1 MSAAVPPPGFVIPVP
16 PSARSRRG
24 HRELPGSGAAAGLC
38 FASKRGRAAAA
49 PRPRN
54 PRDGQVRGPGMFPTS
69 ALLPWLSPCSSRAG
83 AGPAVPSALGAKN
96 WLGSG
101 AVAGPADPALAGK
114 GWEGLVFVPG
124 RCCVQPPL
132 VQAAFSR
139 KKKMASK
146 ESFHQRAYV
155 EQQGPAGRMSAFL
168 EEAGGCQSDLFSVNE
183 SDLVVSRRS

>member
-49 PRPRN
+49 AAPRPRS

-101 AVAGPADPALAGK
+101 AVAGPADPALASK
-114 GWEGLVFVPG
+114 GMGGFGVLAWALLRPAPFGTGSVL
-124 RCCVQPPL
+124 L
-132 VQAAFSR
+132 
-139 KKKMASK
+139 KKKKWLARNPSVRERMWSSRALQVGCLRFWK
-146 ESFHQRAYV
+146 KLVAVKVISF
-155 EQQGPAGRMSAFL
+155 P
-168 EEAGGCQSDLFSVNE
+168 
-183 SDLVVSRRS
+183 